1 MSSSAHT
8 LQPILKKLSITRS
21 HHEQEAKRS
30 LVYPQEN
37 EIYQTIYDIEDSYD
51 KLLSAI
57 GRLVGRLF
65 IKSQSYQ
72 DLSFVIEQSA
82 ARSKDF
88 VFIVENTLH
97 RLKITHQAAQMLI
110 GGVRKATQSLVSII
124 HTQGSSRNLDDP
136 PLRISFDLEPVFSFA
151 MTLIRVASRLSWKAH
166 DILQQ
171 INEEYQLYRQ
181 VSVSMGVASESH
193 MLSDLERPISDFSI
207 PPTRSTSLGQCSVH
221 YTSAEPFD
229 DRSTYASIDFYSASQ
244 KLSQNELFEGS
255 SNHDQISGGL
265 LQEERHVHP
274 RMALTQACEPY
285 GACTTE
291 DEVLSSVQAER
302 RINFSR
308 LYHGPNRCKT
318 LFNNFAIPETASNR
332 AEGVHHGFNEKLQTS
347 KESTQRNTFE
357 SLSSPEIP
365 PKLSFDENQEVIGG
379 TLSGFVEYLTSQRS
393 ICDTRFK
400 HAFYLSFR
408 LFCTP
413 EGLAKQLIDRFHIS
427 SNSSAP
433 NKIQL
438 RVGDIFLKWLEVYW
452 CSCVDKVTIGRI
464 VSFASSLSLTHP
476 VLSQRLMVSIQRVRG
491 HAMHK
496 SCPTL
501 LTGEAACVTDDVVPL
516 KAMGHR
522 TQLSRTIRLRWK
534 RLGTSMQSSDIL
546 AFDSISFAHQL
557 IVNQMGLFCSI
568 KPTELVGSGWMSTT
582 VDSAPNVRAMIHFT
596 NRLSYVVIETI
607 LQCRTKT
614 RRGQIIEHWIKIAQ
628 ECSNLRNYDGLVA
641 LLSGLG
647 HSSIARLHQT
657 WNSVSPTALH
667 DLEALKGL
675 VSPSDNFKCLRTS
688 LRCSKLPCL
697 PFLGM
702 YLTDLVFVDTAH
714 PLVEPDLQSELASGQ
729 VYIHF
734 SKCLKTAKIIRQLQN
749 FQTPYQLPEDPHIQQ
764 WISSSM
770 VEFDKSNTC
779 NLDTHAY
786 ERSLILE
793 PRNTKQV

>member
-1 MSSSAHT
+1 MTNSF
-8 LQPILKKLSITRS
+8 PLSD
-21 HHEQEAKRS
+21 A
-30 LVYPQEN
+30 
-37 EIYQTIYDIEDSYD
+37 
-51 KLLSAI
+51 LS
-57 GRLVGRLF
+57 G
-65 IKSQSYQ
+65 SYQ
-72 DLSFVIEQSA
+72 DLSLVIEQSA

-88 VFIVENTLH
+88 VFIVENTLQ
-97 RLKITHQAAQMLI
+97 RLEITHQAAQILI
-110 GGVRKATQSLVSII
+110 GGVRKAAQSLVSTI
-124 HTQGSSRNLDDP
+124 HTQGSSRDLNDP

-207 PPTRSTSLGQCSVH
+207 SPTRSTSLGQCSVH

-229 DRSTYASIDFYSASQ
+229 DRSTYDSIGFYSASQ
-244 KLSQNELFEGS
+244 KLSQNERFKES
-255 SNHDQISGGL
+255 SSHDQISGGL
-265 LQEERHVHP
+265 LQKERHVHP
-274 RMALTQACEPY
+274 RMARSQACEPH
-285 GACTTE
+285 GAYTTD
-291 DEVLSSVQAER
+291 DEVLSPVQDER

-308 LYHGPNRCKT
+308 LHHGPNGCK
-318 LFNNFAIPETASNR
+318 IPFTNSTFPDTAGNR
-332 AEGVHHGFNEKLQTS
+332 AEGVQHDFNEELQSS
-347 KESTQRNTFE
+347 KGSTQRNTFE

-365 PKLSFDENQEVIGG
+365 PKLSFDENLEVIGG
-379 TLSGFVEYLTSQRS
+379 TLNGISLLNGPFATRDSSMHFIFRS
-393 ICDTRFK
+393 D
-400 HAFYLSFR
+400 YS
-408 LFCTP
+408 
-413 EGLAKQLIDRFHIS
+413 LAIF
-427 SNSSAP
+427 
-433 NKIQL
+433 
-438 RVGDIFLKWLEVYW
+438 FLKWLELYW
-452 CSCVDKVTIGRI
+452 CSCVDKVVIERI
-464 VSFASSLSLTHP
+464 ASFASSLSSTYP
-476 VLSQRLMVSIQRVRG
+476 VLSQRRMVSIQRVRG
-491 HAMHK
+491 HTMHK
-496 SCPTL
+496 PCPTL
-501 LTGEAACVTDDVVPL
+501 VTSEATCVIDDVVPT

-522 TQLSRTIRLRWK
+522 TQLSRTIRFRWK
-534 RLGTSMQSSDIL
+534 RLGTSMQSSDVL
-546 AFDSISFAHQL
+546 AFNSISFAHQL

-582 VDSAPNVRAMIHFT
+582 ADSAPNVRAMIHFT

-607 LQCRTKT
+607 LQCRAKT
-614 RRGQIIEHWIKIAQ
+614 RRGHIIEQWIKIAQ

-657 WNSVSPTALH
+657 WNSVSPSALH

-675 VSPSDNFKCLRTS
+675 VSPSHNFKCLRTS

-714 PLVEPDLQSELASGQ
+714 PLVDPDLQSELASGQ

>member
-1 MSSSAHT
+1 MSSSAHAPN
-8 LQPILKKLSITRS
+8 PILKKLSISSS
-21 HHEQEAKRS
+21 HQGQQAMPS
-30 LVYPQEN
+30 LVYPLEN

-51 KLLSAI
+51 KLLSAV

-65 IKSQSYQ
+65 VKSQSYQ

-88 VFIVENTLH
+88 VFIVENTLQ
-97 RLKITHQAAQMLI
+97 RLKITHQAAQILI

-124 HTQGSSRNLDDP
+124 HTQGSSRDLSDP
-136 PLRISFDLEPVFSFA
+136 PLSISFDLEPVFSFA
-151 MTLIRVASRLSWKAH
+151 MTLIRVASRLSWKTH

-171 INEEYQLYRQ
+171 IGEECQLYRQ

-193 MLSDLERPISDFSI
+193 MLSDLERPISDFPIS
-207 PPTRSTSLGQCSVH
+207 PTRSTSLGQSVH
-221 YTSAEPFD
+221 YTSAAHFD
-229 DRSTYASIDFYSASQ
+229 DRSTYDSIDFYSASQ
-244 KLSQNELFEGS
+244 KLSQNEMFTGS
-255 SNHDQISGGL
+255 SSHDQISGGL
-265 LQEERHVHP
+265 LQKERHVHP
-274 RMALTQACEPY
+274 RMARSQACEPY
-285 GACTTE
+285 GAYTTE
-291 DEVLSSVQAER
+291 DEVLSPVQAER

-318 LFNNFAIPETASNR
+318 PFTNFAIPETAGNR
-332 AEGVHHGFNEKLQTS
+332 AEGVQRVFSEELQSS
-347 KESTQRNTFE
+347 KGSTQRNAFE
-357 SLSSPEIP
+357 SVSSPEIP
-365 PKLSFDENQEVIGG
+365 PKLSFDENLEVIGG

-413 EGLAKQLIDRFHIS
+413 EELAKQLIDRFHIS

-438 RVGDIFLKWLEVYW
+438 RVGDVFLKWLELYW
-452 CSCVDKVTIGRI
+452 CSCLDKDVIERI
-464 VSFASSLSLTHP
+464 ASFASSLSSTHP
-476 VLSQRLMVSIQRVRG
+476 ILSQRLVVSIQRVRG
-491 HAMHK
+491 HTMHK

-501 LTGEAACVTDDVVPL
+501 VTGEATCVTDDVVPS

-522 TQLSRTIRLRWK
+522 TQLSRTIRFGLK

-647 HSSIARLHQT
+647 HSSIARLYQT

-675 VSPSDNFKCLRTS
+675 VSPSHNFKCLRTS

-729 VYIHF
+729 VYINF

-749 FQTPYQLPEDPHIQQ
+749 FQTSYQLPEDPRIQQ

-779 NLDTHAY
+779 SLDARAY

>member
-1 MSSSAHT
+1 MMA
-8 LQPILKKLSITRS
+8 
-21 HHEQEAKRS
+21 
-30 LVYPQEN
+30 
-37 EIYQTIYDIEDSYD
+37 
-51 KLLSAI
+51 
-57 GRLVGRLF
+57 
-65 IKSQSYQ
+65 
-72 DLSFVIEQSA
+72 
-82 ARSKDF
+82 
-88 VFIVENTLH
+88 
-97 RLKITHQAAQMLI
+97 
-110 GGVRKATQSLVSII
+110 
-124 HTQGSSRNLDDP
+124 
-136 PLRISFDLEPVFSFA
+136 
-151 MTLIRVASRLSWKAH
+151 
-166 DILQQ
+166 
-171 INEEYQLYRQ
+171 
-181 VSVSMGVASESH
+181 ASESH
-193 MLSDLERPISDFSI
+193 MLSDLERPISDFSMS
-207 PPTRSTSLGQCSVH
+207 PTQSTSLGQCSVH

-229 DRSTYASIDFYSASQ
+229 DRSAYDSMDFYSASQ
-244 KLSQNELFEGS
+244 KLSQDEMFKGS
-255 SNHDQISGGL
+255 SSHDQISGGP
-265 LQEERHVHP
+265 LQKERRVHP
-274 RMALTQACEPY
+274 RMARSQACEPY
-285 GACTTE
+285 GAYTTD
-291 DEVLSSVQAER
+291 DELLSPVQAER

-318 LFNNFAIPETASNR
+318 SFTNSALPETAGNR
-332 AEGVHHGFNEKLQTS
+332 AEGVQHDFSDELQSS
-347 KESTQRNTFE
+347 KGSTQRNTFE
-357 SLSSPEIP
+357 SLSSPELP
-365 PKLSFDENQEVIGG
+365 PKIVFDENLEVIGG

-438 RVGDIFLKWLEVYW
+438 RVGDVFLKWLELYW
-452 CSCVDKVTIGRI
+452 CSCADNDVIERI
-464 VSFASSLSLTHP
+464 ASFASSLSSTHP
-476 VLSQRLMVSIQRVRG
+476 ILSQRLMVSIQRVRG
-491 HAMHK
+491 HAMDK
-496 SCPTL
+496 PCPTL
-501 LTGEAACVTDDVVPL
+501 VTGEATCVTDNVEPSKV
-516 KAMGHR
+516 MGHR
-522 TQLSRTIRLRWK
+522 TQLSRTIRLTWK

-546 AFDSISFAHQL
+546 AFDSMSFAHQL

-596 NRLSYVVIETI
+596 NRLAYVVIETI

-614 RRGQIIEHWIKIAQ
+614 RRGHMIEHWIKIAQ

-641 LLSGLG
+641 LLSGLA

-657 WNSVSPTALH
+657 WNSVSATALH

-675 VSPSDNFKCLRTS
+675 VSPSHNFKCLRTL

-749 FQTPYQLPEDPHIQQ
+749 FQTPYQLPEDSRIQQ

-779 NLDTHAY
+779 SLDARAY

>member
-1 MSSSAHT
+1 MSSSAHA
-8 LQPILKKLSITRS
+8 LKPILKKLSISSS
-21 HHEQEAKRS
+21 HQEQQAMPS
-30 LVYPQEN
+30 LIYPLEN

-51 KLLSAI
+51 KLLSAV

-88 VFIVENTLH
+88 VFIVENTLQ
-97 RLKITHQAAQMLI
+97 RLTITHQAAQILI
-110 GGVRKATQSLVSII
+110 GGVRKATQSLVSTI
-124 HTQGSSRNLDDP
+124 HTQGSSHDLNDP
-136 PLRISFDLEPVFSFA
+136 PLRISFDLELVFSSA
-151 MTLIRVASRLSWKAH
+151 MTLIRVGSRLSWKTH

-171 INEEYQLYRQ
+171 IGEECQLYRQ
-181 VSVSMGVASESH
+181 VSISMGVASESH
-193 MLSDLERPISDFSI
+193 MLSGLEIPISDFPISS
-207 PPTRSTSLGQCSVH
+207 TRSASLGQCSVH
-221 YTSAEPFD
+221 YTSAEHFD
-229 DRSTYASIDFYSASQ
+229 DRSAYDSIDSYSATQ
-244 KLSQNELFEGS
+244 KLSQNEMFKGS
-255 SNHDQISGGL
+255 SSHDQISGGL
-265 LQEERHVHP
+265 LQGERHVHP
-274 RMALTQACEPY
+274 RMALTQACKPY

-291 DEVLSSVQAER
+291 DEVLSHVQAER

-308 LYHGPNRCKT
+308 LHDRPNRCKT
-318 LFNNFAIPETASNR
+318 PFTNLALPDTAGNR
-332 AEGVHHGFNEKLQTS
+332 AEGIQHDFNEELQSS
-347 KESTQRNTFE
+347 KGSTQRNTFE

-365 PKLSFDENQEVIGG
+365 PKLSFDENLEVIGG

-413 EGLAKQLIDRFHIS
+413 EELAKQLIDRFHIS

-438 RVGDIFLKWLEVYW
+438 RVGDVFLKWLELYW
-452 CSCVDKVTIGRI
+452 CSCVDKVVIERI
-464 VSFASSLSLTHP
+464 ASFTSSLSLTHP
-476 VLSQRLMVSIQRVRG
+476 VLSQRLMVSIQRVRSQ
-491 HAMHK
+491 AMHK
-496 SCPTL
+496 PCPTL
-501 LTGEAACVTDDVVPL
+501 DTGEATCVTDDVVPS

-522 TQLSRTIRLRWK
+522 TQLSRTIRFGLK

-546 AFDSISFAHQL
+546 AFNSISFAHQL
-557 IVNQMGLFCSI
+557 IANQMGLFCSI

-614 RRGQIIEHWIKIAQ
+614 RRVQIIEHWIKIAQ

-675 VSPSDNFKCLRTS
+675 TR
-688 LRCSKLPCL
+688 
-697 PFLGM
+697 
-702 YLTDLVFVDTAH
+702 LT
-714 PLVEPDLQSELASGQ
+714 
-729 VYIHF
+729 
-734 SKCLKTAKIIRQLQN
+734 R
-749 FQTPYQLPEDPHIQQ
+749 
-764 WISSSM
+764 
-770 VEFDKSNTC
+770 
-779 NLDTHAY
+779 
-786 ERSLILE
+786 
-793 PRNTKQV
+793 